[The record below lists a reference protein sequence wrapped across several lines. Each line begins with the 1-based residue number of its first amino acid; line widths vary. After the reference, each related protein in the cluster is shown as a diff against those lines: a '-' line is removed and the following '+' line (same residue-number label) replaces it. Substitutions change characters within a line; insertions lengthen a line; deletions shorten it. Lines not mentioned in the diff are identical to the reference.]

1 MLQFATTWMELQ
13 GIMLSEISRKEKKK
27 YYRVSLIPETNK
39 TQTHRKIRLW
49 RVGEVG
55 NAGRRPKSRYLACN
69 VQCDE
74 QSQHCC
80 MINSKVVKRVNSSSH
95 YKEFFFLFFS
105 FLFFFYFHCIY
116 MRRCK
121 LVEPVVV
128 SISSYMY
135 IKPLGYTP

>member
-13 GIMLSEISRKEKKK
+13 GIVLSEISQKEEKK

-55 NAGRRPKSRYLACN
+55 NAGRRPKSRYLACH

-74 QSQHCC
+74 
-80 MINSKVVKRVNSSSH
+80 
-95 YKEFFFLFFS
+95 
-105 FLFFFYFHCIY
+105 
-116 MRRCK
+116 
-121 LVEPVVV
+121 
-128 SISSYMY
+128 
-135 IKPLGYTP
+135 